1 MQTIMLATGIEC
13 SYPKVDG
20 GTRRDQLEETRH
32 YEYWREDFGLC
43 KELGAR
49 VVRYG
54 IPYYKM
60 HTAPH
65 EYDWSFTDE
74 VLPVMREMGL
84 IPILDLCHF
93 GLPDWVGDFQNEDWA
108 KLFADFAEVFARR
121 YTWIRYY
128 TPVNEILVC
137 AKFSGKEGIW
147 NEQLKTDKAMIM
159 AHANMCRATLL
170 AIEGILNVRPDA
182 VFFQSEAAEQF
193 YERFPETRE
202 RVEHL
207 NELRFMTF
215 DFLYGHSPSAK
226 FLLYLMDNGA
236 TRKMFD
242 WFMEH
247 GARAAPHC
255 VMGMDYYAANE
266 RLVHLDEHEEEVGPV
281 LGWNTIARQYFERY
295 RKPMMLTETNSMD
308 AQKGP
313 GWMWKTWQNV
323 ESLRKEGVPV
333 IGFTWYSLQDQVDWD
348 IQLREIKGKVNQN
361 GLYSLER
368 KPNPVAQ
375 AFKDLCQRYSGIPI
389 VESFPIGG
397 MVGAIPS
404 EMLTSDE
411 AK

>member
-266 RLVHLDEHEEEVGPV
+266 RLVHLEEHEEEVGPV

-295 RKPMMLTETNSMD
+295 RKPMMRLPKPIRWTRKKD
-308 AQKGP
+308 LVGC
-313 GWMWKTWQNV
+313 GRLGKTWNRYGRKACQSSA
-323 ESLRKEGVPV
+323 SLGTACKTKW
-333 IGFTWYSLQDQVDWD
+333 IGTSSFGKSREKSIKTVFIRSNENQTRSRRR
-348 IQLREIKGKVNQN
+348 LRICV
-361 GLYSLER
+361 
-368 KPNPVAQ
+368 
-375 AFKDLCQRYSGIPI
+375 
-389 VESFPIGG
+389 
-397 MVGAIPS
+397 
-404 EMLTSDE
+404 SDTVVFRLSRVFQ
-411 AK
+411 